1 MKRKMIMGLLTAS
14 IIVMAGCGNTDT
26 TSQSADQVVTETVES
41 QVAEGNVVEATEG
54 ITRITEGGTYTF
66 TGTVEQGQI
75 IVDAPEENVTL
86 VLNNF
91 EITNAEDAPIVVVN
105 AKNVYIELADGS
117 ENCITDAREAKEE
130 SEEETVDTETE
141 DTEEDYTAA
150 IYSKDDL
157 VITGTGSLTV
167 KAGYKDGITSK
178 DDLELESGNIT
189 VEAVDDG
196 IVGKDSVVVTEASV
210 TVTAGDDGV
219 KSTNDEEEDKGYI
232 QIDGNSVTIDA
243 QDKGID
249 ATTTVTINGGEI
261 DIKAGDEGVEG
272 LDVVIN
278 DGDINIDAGDDGIN
292 ISDGSGSSDMVGGRE
307 MTLAEGQMPQMGEA
321 PTEGQMP
328 QMGEAPAEGQ
338 MPEMGEAPAEGQM
351 QGRGGRGQFRQNA
364 ESNGEGQLERPEMQE
379 NSSEKMRG
387 MGGGMM
393 DQAIDG
399 TLTINGGNL
408 TVYAEGDGLDSN
420 GSILMKGG
428 TVLVYGPTK
437 SGNGAIDYNGTFEVN
452 GGILMVTS
460 CGNMEQGISDTSKAI
475 MVKQNFNTTIAAGSK
490 IVVQN
495 VSGED
500 AYEFVVQKDCTY
512 IAVAATD
519 ISSDATI
526 SVKG

>member
-1 MKRKMIMGLLTAS
+1 MKRKMIMGLLTAG

-26 TSQSADQVVTETVES
+26 TTQSADQVVTETVES

-91 EITNAEDAPIVVVN
+91 EITNTEDAPIVVVN

-117 ENCITDAREAKEE
+117 ENSITDAREAKEE

-157 VITGTGSLTV
+157 IITGTGSLTV

-232 QIDGNSVTIDA
+232 QIDGNTVTIDA

-261 DIKAGDEGVEG
+261 DIKAGDEGIEG

-292 ISDGSGSSDMVGGRE
+292 ISDGSGSSE
-307 MTLAEGQMPQMGEA
+307 MTFPGGDMPQ
-321 PTEGQMP
+321 
-328 QMGEAPAEGQ
+328 
-338 MPEMGEAPAEGQM
+338 MGEAPAEGQM

-364 ESNGEGQLERPEMQE
+364 ESNGEGQMERPEMQE
-379 NSSEKMRG
+379 NNGEKMRG

-420 GSILMKGG
+420 GSILMNGG

>member
-1 MKRKMIMGLLTAS
+1 MKRKMIMGLLTAG
-14 IIVMAGCGNTDT
+14 IIVMAGCGNTAT
-26 TSQSADQVVTETVES
+26 TTQSADQVVTETVES

-91 EITNAEDAPIVVVN
+91 KITNAEDAPIVVVN

-117 ENCITDAREAKEE
+117 ENSITDAREAKEE

-249 ATTTVTINGGEI
+249 ATTTVTINGGKI

-292 ISDGSGSSDMVGGRE
+292 ISDGSGSSE
-307 MTLAEGQMPQMGEA
+307 MTFPGGDIPQ
-321 PTEGQMP
+321 
-328 QMGEAPAEGQ
+328 
-338 MPEMGEAPAEGQM
+338 MGEAPAEGQM

-364 ESNGEGQLERPEMQE
+364 ESNGEGQMERPEMQE
-379 NSSEKMRG
+379 NNGEKMRG

-420 GSILMKGG
+420 GSILMNGG

-475 MVKQNFNTTIAAGSK
+475 MVKQNFNTTIATGSK

-495 VSGED
+495 ASGED

>member
-1 MKRKMIMGLLTAS
+1 MKRKMVMGLLTAG

-26 TSQSADQVVTETVES
+26 TSKSADQVVTETVES

-91 EITNAEDAPIVVVN
+91 EITNAEDAPIVVLN
-105 AKNVYIELADGS
+105 AKNVYIELAGGS
-117 ENCITDAREAKEE
+117 ENSITDAREAKEE
-130 SEEETVDTETE
+130 SDEETVETE
-141 DTEEDYTAA
+141 SEETEEDYTAA

-178 DDLELESGNIT
+178 DDLELESGTLI

-219 KSTNDEEEDKGYI
+219 KATNDEEEDKGYI

-249 ATTTVTINGGEI
+249 ATKTVTINGGEI
-261 DIKAGDEGVEG
+261 DIKAGDEGIEG

-292 ISDGSGSSDMVGGRE
+292 ISDGSGSSEMAFPGGDMPHMGEPPAGGQ
-307 MTLAEGQMPQMGEA
+307 APQMGEA
-321 PTEGQMP
+321 PAEDQMP

-338 MPEMGEAPAEGQM
+338 WPEMAIPEIPAD
-351 QGRGGRGQFRQNA
+351 
-364 ESNGEGQLERPEMQE
+364 NG
-379 NSSEKMRG
+379 EKMRG

-420 GSILMKGG
+420 GSILMNGG
-428 TVLVYGPTK
+428 TVLVYGPTR

-460 CGNMEQGISDTSKAI
+460 CGTMEQGISDTSKAT
-475 MVKQNFNTTIAAGSK
+475 MVKQSFETKVVAGSQ
-490 IVVQN
+490 IVLQSA
-495 VSGED
+495 SGEEL
-500 AYEFVVQKDCTY
+500 YEFEIQKDCNY

-519 ISSDATI
+519 IEDGTTI

>member
-1 MKRKMIMGLLTAS
+1 MKNQDIKDYKSFVIEHYQYFAVGVLFVVLVIVLLVFSGMKKGKNTSVADATEVSSDS
-14 IIVMAGCGNTDT
+14 IGTEPIEVPE
-26 TSQSADQVVTETVES
+26 SAQLEQNAYENVNSFFTEYY
-41 QVAEGNVVEATEG
+41 QAVAEGNV
-54 ITRITEGGTYTF
+54 
-66 TGTVEQGQI
+66 
-75 IVDAPEENVTL
+75 DAMSDMGMTLDEN
-86 VLNNF
+86 
-91 EITNAEDAPIVVVN
+91 DR
-105 AKNVYIELADGS
+105 AKV
-117 ENCITDAREAKEE
+117 
-130 SEEETVDTETE
+130 
-141 DTEEDYTAA
+141 
-150 IYSKDDL
+150 
-157 VITGTGSLTV
+157 TV

-249 ATTTVTINGGEI
+249 ATKTVTINGGEI
-261 DIKAGDEGVEG
+261 DIKAGDEGIEG

-292 ISDGSGSSDMVGGRE
+292 ISDGSGSSE
-307 MTLAEGQMPQMGEA
+307 MTFPGGDKPQ
-321 PTEGQMP
+321 
-328 QMGEAPAEGQ
+328 
-338 MPEMGEAPAEGQM
+338 MGEAPAEGQM

-364 ESNGEGQLERPEMQE
+364 ESNGEGQMERPEMQE
-379 NSSEKMRG
+379 NNGEKMRG

-408 TVYAEGDGLDSN
+408 TVYADGDGLDSN
-420 GSILMKGG
+420 GSILMNGG

-475 MVKQNFNTTIAAGSK
+475 MVKQNFNTTIATGSK

-495 VSGED
+495 ASGED

-519 ISSDATI
+519 LSSDATI

>member
-1 MKRKMIMGLLTAS
+1 MKRKMIMGLLTAG

-26 TSQSADQVVTETVES
+26 TTQSADQVVTETVES

-91 EITNAEDAPIVVVN
+91 KITNAEDAPIVVVN

-117 ENCITDAREAKEE
+117 ENSITDAREAKEE

-249 ATTTVTINGGEI
+249 ATTTVTINGGKI

-292 ISDGSGSSDMVGGRE
+292 ISDGSGSSE
-307 MTLAEGQMPQMGEA
+307 MTFPGGDIPQ
-321 PTEGQMP
+321 
-328 QMGEAPAEGQ
+328 
-338 MPEMGEAPAEGQM
+338 MGEAPAEGQM

-364 ESNGEGQLERPEMQE
+364 ESNGEGQMERPEMQE
-379 NSSEKMRG
+379 NNGEKMRG

-420 GSILMKGG
+420 GSILMNGG

-475 MVKQNFNTTIAAGSK
+475 MVKQNFNTTIATGSK

-495 VSGED
+495 ASGED

>member
-1 MKRKMIMGLLTAS
+1 M
-14 IIVMAGCGNTDT
+14 
-26 TSQSADQVVTETVES
+26 
-41 QVAEGNVVEATEG
+41 
-54 ITRITEGGTYTF
+54 
-66 TGTVEQGQI
+66 
-75 IVDAPEENVTL
+75 
-86 VLNNF
+86 
-91 EITNAEDAPIVVVN
+91 
-105 AKNVYIELADGS
+105 
-117 ENCITDAREAKEE
+117 
-130 SEEETVDTETE
+130 
-141 DTEEDYTAA
+141 
-150 IYSKDDL
+150 
-157 VITGTGSLTV
+157 
-167 KAGYKDGITSK
+167 
-178 DDLELESGNIT
+178 
-189 VEAVDDG
+189 DDG
-196 IVGKDSVVVTEASV
+196 IVGKDSVVVAEASV

-261 DIKAGDEGVEG
+261 DIKAGDEGIEG

-292 ISDGSGSSDMVGGRE
+292 ISDGSGSSE
-307 MTLAEGQMPQMGEA
+307 MTFPGGDMPQMGEA
-321 PTEGQMP
+321 PTEGQAP
-328 QMGEAPAEGQ
+328 QMGEAPSEDQ
-338 MPEMGEAPAEGQM
+338 MPQMGEAPAEGQM

-364 ESNGEGQLERPEMQE
+364 EENTDGEMTKPQVPADNG
-379 NSSEKMRG
+379 EKMRG

-408 TVYAEGDGLDSN
+408 TVNAEGDGLDSN
-420 GSILMKGG
+420 GSILMNGG

-475 MVKQNFNTTIAAGSK
+475 MVKQNFNTTIATGSK

-495 VSGED
+495 ESGED

-519 ISSDATI
+519 LSSDATI

>member
-1 MKRKMIMGLLTAS
+1 MKRKMIMGLLTAG
-14 IIVMAGCGNTDT
+14 IIVMAGCGNTAT
-26 TSQSADQVVTETVES
+26 TTQSADQVVTETVES

-91 EITNAEDAPIVVVN
+91 KITNAEDAPIVVVN

-117 ENCITDAREAKEE
+117 ENSITDAREEKEE

-249 ATTTVTINGGEI
+249 ATTTVTINGGKI

-292 ISDGSGSSDMVGGRE
+292 ISDGSGSSE
-307 MTLAEGQMPQMGEA
+307 MTFPGGDIPQ
-321 PTEGQMP
+321 
-328 QMGEAPAEGQ
+328 
-338 MPEMGEAPAEGQM
+338 MGEAPAEGQM

-364 ESNGEGQLERPEMQE
+364 ESNGEGQMERPEMQE
-379 NSSEKMRG
+379 NNGEKMRG

-420 GSILMKGG
+420 GSILMNGG

-475 MVKQNFNTTIAAGSK
+475 MVKQNFNTTIATGSK

-495 VSGED
+495 ASGED

>member
-1 MKRKMIMGLLTAS
+1 MKRKMIMGLLTVG

-26 TSQSADQVVTETVES
+26 TTQSADQVVTETVES

-117 ENCITDAREAKEE
+117 KNSITDAREAKEE

-261 DIKAGDEGVEG
+261 DIKAGDEGIEG

-292 ISDGSGSSDMVGGRE
+292 ISDGSGSSE
-307 MTLAEGQMPQMGEA
+307 MTFPGGDKPQ
-321 PTEGQMP
+321 
-328 QMGEAPAEGQ
+328 
-338 MPEMGEAPAEGQM
+338 MGEAPAEGQM

-364 ESNGEGQLERPEMQE
+364 ESNGEGQMERPEMQE

-420 GSILMKGG
+420 GSILMNGG

-475 MVKQNFNTTIAAGSK
+475 MVKQNFNTTIATGSK

-495 VSGED
+495 ASGED

>member
-26 TSQSADQVVTETVES
+26 TTQSADQVVTETVES

-91 EITNAEDAPIVVVN
+91 EITNAEDAPIVVLN

-117 ENCITDAREAKEE
+117 TNSITDAREAKEE

-249 ATTTVTINGGEI
+249 ATKTVTINGGEI
-261 DIKAGDEGVEG
+261 DIKAGDEGIEG

-292 ISDGSGSSDMVGGRE
+292 ISDGSGSSE
-307 MTLAEGQMPQMGEA
+307 MTFPGGDMPQ
-321 PTEGQMP
+321 
-328 QMGEAPAEGQ
+328 
-338 MPEMGEAPAEGQM
+338 MGEAPAEGQM

-364 ESNGEGQLERPEMQE
+364 ESNGEGQMERPEMQE
-379 NSSEKMRG
+379 NNGEKMRG

-420 GSILMKGG
+420 GSILM
-428 TVLVYGPTK
+428 
-437 SGNGAIDYNGTFEVN
+437 N

-460 CGNMEQGISDTSKAI
+460 CGNMEQGISDTSQAI

-495 VSGED
+495 ASGED

-519 ISSDATI
+519 LSSDATI

>member
-1 MKRKMIMGLLTAS
+1 MKRKMIMGLLTAG

-26 TSQSADQVVTETVES
+26 TTQSADQVVTETVES

-75 IVDAPEENVTL
+75 IIDAPEENVSL

-91 EITNAEDAPIVVVN
+91 EITNTEDAPIVVVN

-117 ENCITDAREAKEE
+117 ENSITDAREAKEE

-157 VITGTGSLTV
+157 VITGTSSLTV

-219 KSTNDEEEDKGYI
+219 KSTNDTDEEKGYI

-249 ATTTVTINGGEI
+249 ATTTVTINGGKI
-261 DIKAGDEGVEG
+261 DIKAGDEGIEG

-307 MTLAEGQMPQMGEA
+307 MTFAEGQMPQ
-321 PTEGQMP
+321 
-328 QMGEAPAEGQ
+328 
-338 MPEMGEAPAEGQM
+338 MGEAPAEGQM

-364 ESNGEGQLERPEMQE
+364 ESNGEGQMERPEMQE
-379 NSSEKMRG
+379 NGSEKMRG

-393 DQAIDG
+393 DQAIEG

-420 GSILMKGG
+420 GSILMNGG

-452 GGILMVTS
+452 GGILMITS

-475 MVKQNFNTTIAAGSK
+475 MVKQNFNTAIAAGSK

-519 ISSDATI
+519 ISSDA
-526 SVKG
+526 

>member
-1 MKRKMIMGLLTAS
+1 MKRKMIMGLLTAG

-26 TSQSADQVVTETVES
+26 TTQSANQVVTETVES
-41 QVAEGNVVEATEG
+41 QVAEGNVVEATER

-66 TGTVEQGQI
+66 TGKVEQGQI

-86 VLNNF
+86 VLNSF
-91 EITNAEDAPIVVVN
+91 EITNAEDAPIVVLN

-117 ENCITDAREAKEE
+117 ENSITDAREAKEE

-178 DDLELESGNIT
+178 DDLELESGTIT

-249 ATTTVTINGGEI
+249 ATKTVTINGGEI
-261 DIKAGDEGVEG
+261 DIKAGDEGIEG

-292 ISDGSGSSDMVGGRE
+292 ISDGSGSSE
-307 MTLAEGQMPQMGEA
+307 MTFPGGDMPQMGE
-321 PTEGQMP
+321 T
-328 QMGEAPAEGQ
+328 
-338 MPEMGEAPAEGQM
+338 PAEGQM
-351 QGRGGRGQFRQNA
+351 QGRGGRGQFRQNT
-364 ESNGEGQLERPEMQE
+364 EENTNGEMIKPEVPAD
-379 NSSEKMRG
+379 NGEKMRG

-420 GSILMKGG
+420 GSILMNGG

>member
-26 TSQSADQVVTETVES
+26 TTQSADQVVTETVES

-91 EITNAEDAPIVVVN
+91 EITNAEDAPIVVLN

-117 ENCITDAREAKEE
+117 ENSITDAREAKEE

-261 DIKAGDEGVEG
+261 NIKAGDEGIEG

-292 ISDGSGSSDMVGGRE
+292 ISDGSGSSE
-307 MTLAEGQMPQMGEA
+307 MTFPGDDMPQMGEA
-321 PTEGQMP
+321 PAEGQMP

-351 QGRGGRGQFRQNA
+351 PGRGGRGQFRQNA
-364 ESNGEGQLERPEMQE
+364 ESNGEGQMERPEMQE

-420 GSILMKGG
+420 GSILMNGG

-519 ISSDATI
+519 LSSDATI